1 MPVGALALL
10 PLVSF
15 HPPNLPAWGA
25 VLLLTIG
32 STYLAYLTYYAGLR
46 RLEATRAAVV
56 ATVEPVVAALVSYLA
71 WGERFGPLGYLGAAL
86 ILTGVLLT
94 IQRSPALTT
103 HPAGN
108 QPAEE
113 SL

>member
-1 MPVGALALL
+1 V
-10 PLVSF
+10 
-15 HPPNLPAWGA
+15 
-25 VLLLTIG
+25 G
-32 STYLAYLTYYAGLR
+32 STYLAYLTYSVGLR

-86 ILTGVLLT
+86 ILVGVLLT
-94 IQRSPALTT
+94 FQRSPAPTAR
-103 HPAGN
+103 PAGS